1 MTSNMKLWEA
11 VATTNPKYTKKVNQ
25 RGGFTA
31 INAQYQIMRATEAF
45 GPVGAGWGYDIE
57 HSVLRLGDGPLV
69 MAVCD
74 VTVWH
79 GRREQRFG
87 PFRTM
92 NPLMDEKGRPDDDAA
107 KKAATDGITKA
118 LSHLGFSAD
127 VFLGQF
133 DDNKYL
139 NTLANKFGSED
150 APITPE
156 GPKVNG
162 ARTRAETKPSNQ
174 DEF

>member
-1 MTSNMKLWEA
+1 MTPENMSLWLDVCE
-11 VATTNPKYTKKVNQ
+11 TDPRHTKKVSQ

-31 INAQYQIMRATEAF
+31 INAQYQIMRATQAF
-45 GPVGAGWGYDIE
+45 GPVGKGWGYEIA
-57 HSVLRLGDGPLV
+57 HAIVNCPAGPDFDRNV
-69 MAVCD
+69 MMCVAD

-79 GRREQRFG
+79 GTRENRFG

-92 NPLMDEKGRPDDDAA
+92 NPMVDDKGRIDDDAA

-133 DDNKYL
+133 DDNKYV
-139 NTLANKFGSED
+139 NDLADDLDNDILF
-150 APITPE
+150 
-156 GPKVNG
+156 
-162 ARTRAETKPSNQ
+162 
-174 DEF
+174 

>member
-139 NTLANKFGSED
+139 ATLTSKYGGED
-150 APITPE
+150 APITPTD
-156 GPKVNG
+156 PPCPQR
-162 ARTRAETKPSNQ
+162 RTPSQ
-174 DEF
+174 RRHATEDAF